1 MSYLIIGVHGLSN
14 KPPKEQ
20 HAAGWVAAIKEGLE
34 RNCRLGPIDIG
45 YEPVHWASIN
55 YPNPLDPDLEPYIPT
70 PKDQPIEKYRDG
82 WMSKI
87 RAFTSDVPGDIIQ
100 RGNEW
105 FGHGPIA
112 DAVLR
117 KKLADLSLY
126 WKSEPN
132 RDTLRKHVKE
142 AVERHQSKRITLIAH
157 SMGSIIAYDAL
168 RELGQGDTNLRV
180 DNFITIGSPLGLPTV
195 AANISTEWTLLR
207 TPSIVKRWINL
218 ADPRD
223 PVAFDTHLKHDYDAN
238 DQGVRVEDD
247 LILNDYVGLDGNP
260 NHHKIYGYLRCP
272 EMSELLRGIL

>member
-1 MSYLIIGVHGLSN
+1 MSYIIIGVHGLSN

-34 RNCRLGPIDIG
+34 RNCRLGPLDIN

-82 WMSKI
+82 WRSKI
-87 RAFTSDVPGDIIQ
+87 RAYASDVPGDIIQ

-105 FGHGPIA
+105 FGRGPIA
-112 DAVLR
+112 DLVLR
-117 KKLADLSLY
+117 KKLDDLGLY
-126 WKSEPN
+126 WKSKPN

-168 RELGQGDTNLRV
+168 RELGQGDTNFRV
-180 DNFITIGSPLGLPTV
+180 DNLITIGSPLGLPTV

-207 TPSIVKRWINL
+207 TPSIVKRWLNL

-223 PVAFDTHLKHDYDAN
+223 PVAFDTNLRHDYDAN

-247 LILNDYVGLDGNP
+247 LILNDYVGPDGNP

-272 EMSELLRGIL
+272 EMSELLRCIL

>member
-1 MSYLIIGVHGLSN
+1 MSYIIIGVHGLSN

-34 RNCRLGPIDIG
+34 RNCRLGPIDIN

-82 WMSKI
+82 WKSKI
-87 RAFTSDVPGDIIQ
+87 RAYASDVPGDIIQ

-105 FGHGPIA
+105 FGRGPIA
-112 DAVLR
+112 DLVLR
-117 KKLADLSLY
+117 KKLDDLGLY
-126 WKSEPN
+126 WKSKPN
-132 RDTLRKHVKE
+132 RDTLRRHVKE
-142 AVERHQSKRITLIAH
+142 AVERHQSKRITLVAH

-168 RELGQGDTNLRV
+168 RELGQGDTDLRV

-195 AANISTEWTLLR
+195 AANINTEWTLLR

-247 LILNDYVGLDGNP
+247 LILNDYVGPDGNP